1 VSGIPAGDSGT
12 DRDSGLGIERRRL
25 RVVLGGT
32 LLCVALGVL
41 ACAHAYVA
49 RRLVLEPEI
58 GDALRTWLLGGICAL
73 AALLVLE
80 PIAQRRLPR
89 SAHRWIAWPA
99 SLWLGVGFLLVVTLG
114 VSDLVLWLAGID
126 AHAPGGPAEARATAR
141 AQAWFAAG
149 SAALAGA
156 VGLVSALRPPRL
168 QRAFIALRR
177 WPPALDGLRIVQL
190 SDLHVGPILGRRF
203 VESLVARCNALAP
216 DLVVITGDL
225 ADGSAGRLRADVEPL
240 RELRA
245 PLGVFFVTG
254 NHDFFS
260 GVEEWMEQVASLGIR
275 VLANERVGF
284 DGLGASGDAGFDLA
298 GVHDRTGG
306 WLGGPRCDLA
316 AALAGRDPTRP
327 LVLLAHDPQVFR
339 EASRSGVD
347 LQLSGHTHDGQIWP
361 FRFVV
366 RLATRYLAGRYTKN
380 GSELY
385 VSRGTGS
392 WGPPMRLFA
401 PAELTEI
408 TVCGATR

>member
-1 VSGIPAGDSGT
+1 MSGIPAGDSGT
-12 DRDSGLGIERRRL
+12 DRDSGRAIERRLL
-25 RVVLGGT
+25 RVVLGVT

-41 ACAHAYVA
+41 VCAHVYVA

-58 GDALRTWLLGGICAL
+58 GGALRTWLLGGIWVL

-89 SAHRWIAWPA
+89 SVHRWIAWPA
-99 SLWLGVGFLLVVTLG
+99 SLWLGLGFLLVVTLG

-126 AHAPGGPAEARATAR
+126 ARAAEGLAGARAVAR
-141 AQAWFAAG
+141 ARAGLAVGGAAI
-149 SAALAGA
+149 AGA

-168 QRAFIALRR
+168 VRASIPLRR
-177 WPPALDGLRIVQL
+177 WPRALDGLRIVQL
-190 SDLHVGPILGRRF
+190 SDLHVGPILGHSF
-203 VESLVARCNALAP
+203 VAALVARCNALAP

-225 ADGSAGRLRADVEPL
+225 ADGSAARLRADVAPL

-254 NHDFFS
+254 NHDYFS

-306 WLGGPRCDLA
+306 WMGGPRCDLA
-316 AALAGRDPTRP
+316 AALAGRDSSRP

-339 EASRSGVD
+339 EASLSGVD

-361 FRFVV
+361 FRFAV
-366 RLATRYLAGRYTKN
+366 RLATRYLAGRYTRN

-408 TVCGATR
+408 TLRVAPR